1 MNIQFHIPRYRRI
14 NRTFAA
20 DVAAAGFLIN
30 SIFSVDPA
38 QYSTRL
44 YILDKNIEKYSS
56 TRTRVIAIFRYRHR
70 NVRCSKPAFSVMWLF
85 LERCRSSLSNAREYL
100 ISRFNLTRELVD
112 PPGNDYR
119 VLSLISPRLLQ
130 LPRRSRLLRYDGNY

>member
-1 MNIQFHIPRYRRI
+1 MNIQFHIPGYRRI
-14 NRTFAA
+14 NRPFAA

-44 YILDKNIEKYSS
+44 YVLDKNIEKYTS

-70 NVRCSKPAFSVMWLF
+70 NVRRSKPAFSVMRLF
-85 LERCRSSLSNAREYL
+85 LERCRSLPSPSHSNARKYL
-100 ISRFNLTRELVD
+100 VSRFNLSKEPVD
-112 PPGNDYR
+112 LPGNYC
-119 VLSLISPRLLQ
+119 
-130 LPRRSRLLRYDGNY
+130 RSYLHACHCAQ